1 MGSRQMAFGDESL
14 EAFPVPALA
23 EVGVAEPALE
33 RLDRIEPLG
42 APRAAAFPA
51 VRVAQPD
58 GEIARPESLFDVGRD
73 DGIAPR
79 YGEPG

>member
-14 EAFPVPALA
+14 EALPILTMA
-23 EVGVAEPALE
+23 EVGVSEPAHE

-42 APRAAAFPA
+42 APRAAPVAA

-58 GEIARPESLFDVGRD
+58 GEIARPESFFDVGRD